1 MVPLPSLSRVR
12 NARRTYNTN
21 INIIIMIIIIITP
34 PPHHRCHTAFQL
46 VPGLKKDPPQK
57 MPKMPLLNCHSL
69 HHHIYDWFYHLGIIL
84 LAHLLAHHVAKLG
97 ELNLPGAV
105 CVVLPGKIILMITSK
120 ESQQKLKLKNFTKF
134 ESLQIPTS
142 LMSSSSAFSVGFI
155 PIALIA
161 HPSSFVLMFPPPST
175 SNSLKA
181 WKSESESRN
190 LRSRICVFL
199 CIGKKQTNMY

>member
-1 MVPLPSLSRVR
+1 MIIITLFTSIIIM
-12 NARRTYNTN
+12 
-21 INIIIMIIIIITP
+21 INIIILSLP
-34 PPHHRCHTAFQL
+34 
-46 VPGLKKDPPQK
+46 
-57 MPKMPLLNCHSL
+57 SL
-69 HHHIYDWFYHLGIIL
+69 HHPAGSSSGSSCCKTRGTQSPRSRLCRT
-84 LAHLLAHHVAKLG
+84 AG
-97 ELNLPGAV
+97 E
-105 CVVLPGKIILMITSK
+105 ILMITRK

-190 LRSRICVFL
+190 LRSKICVFV
-199 CIGKKQTNMY
+199 CIGQKQTDTQKTCITEKNCFLGI